1 MQAELDSLEKNIMKT
16 WTILED
22 LHSVLENTD
31 ENGNYT
37 GQIANTTSSTLIKS
51 IVVLYAVHFEDLFKS
66 YEKMVDTVLSI
77 EWTPPTEKH

>member
-1 MQAELDSLEKNIMKT
+1 MEAELDSLEKNIMKT

-66 YEKMVDTVLSI
+66 YEKMVDTVNSI

>member
-66 YEKMVDTVLSI
+66 YEKMVDTVNSI

>member
-1 MQAELDSLEKNIMKT
+1 MEAELDSLEKNIMKT

-51 IVVLYAVHFEDLFKS
+51 ILVLYAVHFEDLYKS

-77 EWTPPTEKH
+77 EWTPPTETH

>member
-1 MQAELDSLEKNIMKT
+1 MQDELDSLEKNIMKT

-66 YEKMVDTVLSI
+66 YEKMVDTVNSI